1 MVINFNKDSVNAET
15 IELLE
20 PYFNKPDYN
29 ISVAKK
35 VCENM
40 GMV

>member
-35 VCENM
+35 VCQNM